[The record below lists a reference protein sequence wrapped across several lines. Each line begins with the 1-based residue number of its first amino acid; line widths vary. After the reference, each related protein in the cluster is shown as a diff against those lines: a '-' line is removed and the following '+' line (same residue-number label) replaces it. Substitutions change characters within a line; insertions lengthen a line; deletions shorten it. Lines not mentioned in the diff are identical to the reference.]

1 MHRASARL
9 HDVPLGAVEAT
20 VTEVRVEGL
29 EACGRQ
35 VKVVHALAA
44 GAAIDDLYDRPLFSV

>member
-9 HDVPLGAVEAT
+9 HDVPLGTVEAA
-20 VTEVRVEGL
+20 VAEVGVEGL

-35 VKVVHALAA
+35 VQVVHALAA
-44 GAAIDDLYDRPLFSV
+44 GAAVDDFDEED